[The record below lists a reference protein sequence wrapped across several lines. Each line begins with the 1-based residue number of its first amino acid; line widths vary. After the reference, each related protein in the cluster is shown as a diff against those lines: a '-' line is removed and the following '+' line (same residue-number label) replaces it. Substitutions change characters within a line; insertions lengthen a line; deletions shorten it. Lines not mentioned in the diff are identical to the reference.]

1 MNVLMKSVVAALAV
15 RHRWFAIL
23 AVLALAFYA
32 SMLDA
37 AYGGTVVHE
46 RRVLT
51 VNGKERS
58 YALYVP
64 ASVQDSAPLVVS
76 LHGMYGTIYS
86 FYKMVDGV
94 ETKVEQENAGDEGVY
109 YRPND
114 RSPFRTD
121 VADSAGC
128 IAVYPQGVR
137 RFLLGGMNYGWL
149 SDGQDT
155 DDLDFFKAIIE
166 DVADEYKIDRKRI
179 YCCGFSNGG
188 MMTYACTTIGS
199 DVFAAFAS
207 ISGFQLNE
215 FHLRA
220 TGARPVPFLHIH
232 GMADGFVKYSLMGT
246 IRDMMVA
253 RNGCNPVPATTVVD
267 GRYTKSV
274 YSAGKG
280 GMPYVYYE
288 CVDMGH
294 NDYTSRTDD
303 GNSAQTMWNFMS
315 AYTLDSDCDANLKWR
330 VRLDEPGWNP
340 ADHGWTVDSDGRRF
354 AYGAGSGENNVY
366 RSVQL
371 EDDGV
376 GYYTMR
382 VSSKGS
388 ANGTFSVKLE
398 DVADGTKVLLDKG
411 GRIGVN
417 ADWNFSVDT
426 YRQCKITVVKG
437 SAEDEITDI
446 SIYYC
451 PTPATVEN
459 LSVDGSVGKLAA
471 ILTIP
476 DGATEDIP
484 IVIFCHGFRSDK
496 NADIGLELTKQLLN
510 HGIATMRFDFN
521 AHGESEGEFVNM
533 TVLNEIEDAVKI
545 YEYVRARPEFGKI
558 AFAGHSL
565 GGVVAA
571 MTAGRLGKEKV
582 SGLALF
588 AAAAVLK
595 DDTLN
600 GNIMGHQFNPKDP
613 PEYVDFGDGCHLG
626 RNFILTAQTLPIY
639 ETAAKYRGGACVV
652 NGGSDGIVP
661 VKYGERFHAVLVGS
675 SFHLLPEEDHNFGHN
690 YRSSIA
696 IGAKY
701 FIHVLKGQ

>member
-1 MNVLMKSVVAALAV
+1 MNVLMKSVVAAFAV

-23 AVLALAFYA
+23 AVLALALYA

-64 ASVQDSAPLVVS
+64 ASVRDSAPLVVS

-137 RFLLGGMNYGWL
+137 RFLLGGWNYGWQA
-149 SDGQDT
+149 DGADT
-155 DDLDFFKAIIE
+155 DDMDFFKAIIE

-232 GMADGFVKYSLMGT
+232 GMSDGFVKYSLMGT

-253 RNGCNPVPATTVVD
+253 RNGCNPVPATTVVN

-315 AYTLDSDCDANLKWR
+315 AYTLDSACDANLKWR
-330 VRLDEPGWNP
+330 VRLDEPGWSP
-340 ADHGWTVDSDGRRF
+340 TEHGWTVDSDGKRF
-354 AYGAGSGENNVY
+354 SYGAGSGENNVY

-388 ANGTFSVKLE
+388 VNGTFSVKLE
-398 DVADGTKVLLDKG
+398 DVADGTKVLLDES

-446 SIYYC
+446 SIFYC
-451 PTPATVEN
+451 PAAATVEN
-459 LSVDGSVGKLAA
+459 LSIDGSVGKLAS

-476 DGATEDIP
+476 DGATDDIP
-484 IVIFCHGFRSDK
+484 IVIFCHGFRGDK
-496 NADIGLELTKQLLN
+496 NADIGLELTKQLLP

-521 AHGESEGEFVNM
+521 GHGDSEGEFVNM
-533 TVLNEIEDAVKI
+533 TVLNEIEDAIKV

-558 AFAGHSL
+558 AFAGHSQ

-571 MTAGRLGKEKV
+571 MTAGRLGSEKV

-595 DDTLN
+595 DDALN
-600 GNIMGHQFNPKDP
+600 GNFLGHTFDPKNP

-639 ETAAKYRGGACVV
+639 ETAAKYRGGGVV
-652 NGGSDGIVP
+652 INGESDGVVTP
-661 VKYGERFHAVLVGS
+661 KYGKRLHGVLVGS
-675 SFHLLPEEDHNFGHN
+675 TLNVIPGADHGLGPDMP
-690 YRSSIA
+690 SAVAIA
-696 IGAKY
+696 TDY
-701 FIHVLKGQ
+701 FSRVISR

>member
-1 MNVLMKSVVAALAV
+1 MNVLKKSVVAAFAV
-15 RHRWFAIL
+15 RHRWLAIL

-37 AYGGTVVHE
+37 AYGGAVVHE

-128 IAVYPQGVR
+128 IAVYPQGVK
-137 RFLLGGMNYGWL
+137 RFLLGGWTYGWQA
-149 SDGQDT
+149 DGADT
-155 DDLDFFKAIIE
+155 DDMDFFKAIIE
-166 DVADEYKIDRKRI
+166 DVADEYQIDRKRI

-188 MMTYACTTIGS
+188 MMTYACTTLGS

-232 GMADGFVKYSLMGT
+232 GMADDFVKYSLMGT

-274 YSAGKG
+274 YSPGEG

-288 CVDMGH
+288 CVGMEH
-294 NDYTSRTDD
+294 NDYTKCTEDD
-303 GNSAQTMWNFMS
+303 NSAQTMWNFMS
-315 AYTLDSDCDANLKWR
+315 AYTLDSACDTNLKWR
-330 VRLDEPGWNP
+330 VRLDETGWNP
-340 ADHGWTVDSDGRRF
+340 ADHGWTVDSDGKRF
-354 AYGAGSGENNVY
+354 AYGAGSGDNNVY

-371 EDDGV
+371 ENDGV
-376 GYYTMR
+376 GCYKMR
-382 VSSKGS
+382 VSSKGRV
-388 ANGTFSVKLE
+388 GDTFSVKLE
-398 DVADGTKVLLDKG
+398 DVTDGAKVLLDESG
-411 GRIGVN
+411 SIGAN
-417 ADWNFSVDT
+417 AEWNFSANT
-426 YRQCKITVVKG
+426 YRQCRIIVVKG

-451 PTPATVEN
+451 PAAANVEN
-459 LSVDGSVGKLAA
+459 LGIDGSAGKLAA
-471 ILTIP
+471 ILAIP

-484 IVIFCHGFRSDK
+484 IVIFCHGFRDDK
-496 NADIGLELTKQLLN
+496 NTVIGQELAKQLLK
-510 HGIATMRFDFN
+510 HGIATMRFDFS
-521 AHGESEGEFVNM
+521 AQGDSEGEFANV

-545 YEYVRARPEFGKI
+545 YEYIRARPEFGKI

-588 AAAAVLK
+588 AAAPVLK
-595 DDTLN
+595 DDA
-600 GNIMGHQFNPKDP
+600 
-613 PEYVDFGDGCHLG
+613 VD
-626 RNFILTAQTLPIY
+626 TALTLPIY

-652 NGGSDGIVP
+652 NGGSDVIVP
-661 VKYGERFHAVLVGS
+661 VKYGRRFHGVLVGS
-675 SFHLLPEEDHNFGHN
+675 SFHLLPEEDHNFSRN
-690 YRSSIA
+690 CRSSIA
-696 IGAKY
+696 IGADY
-701 FIHVLKGQ
+701 LVRVLSPRGGASAK